1 MRLPVSKSGT
11 AGRELEQVRKCHVS
25 IDASGE
31 MQSQP
36 EVPQGADMGGRDPGP
51 TLPRLLP
58 LSGVSHRL
66 DLTVAPALLLAFT
79 GSPVT
84 HSTRSEVLGPLWAL
98 PRLTPA

>member
-1 MRLPVSKSGT
+1 MPRLG
-11 AGRELEQVRKCHVS
+11 G
-25 IDASGE
+25 DAVTPRGATGSRHGWEGE
-31 MQSQP
+31 
-36 EVPQGADMGGRDPGP
+36 DPGP
-51 TLPRLLP
+51 TLPCLPP

-79 GSPVT
+79 GAPVT